1 MNRYFSMRASAS
13 RLPVILA
20 TLALTFSVVAA
31 VAEQPSAFASTATTV
46 IGAASGRCLNVVGG
60 AASAGAGVELRDCGG
75 QASEQWDITAA
86 GELRVFNDSMC
97 LDAYKK
103 GTAPGTKIDI
113 WTCNG
118 GANQQWRVNSNGTI
132 TGAQSGLC
140 LDATSKQ
147 TGNGTPIE
155 LWTCNGGTNQTW
167 NTNSNSGTHNGQVSD
182 SNVAYVGRWNIS
194 SSMALPLWS
203 GAYIQTSFTGTTLKV
218 KARNAVSMYVSIDG
232 HSDVGYSNV
241 SGTVN
246 LTPQRL
252 AAGTHTARIEYRSG
266 DMVFEGLVL
275 DAGAHTV
282 SPALPS
288 TLLEFV
294 GDSIT
299 DGYNTPRLA
308 VDAYGWKVGEMLHVR
323 HTQIARAGYC
333 LVAQSGCVGQSTQFF
348 DSDSTGNVAW
358 DFSRYQ
364 ANAVII
370 NLGTNDHDHGVSSS
384 TFQSA
389 YTSFLGNIR
398 AKYPNAVIFVME
410 TFKQYYITQTKAAVA
425 ARNNAGDSKVYYVD
439 TTGWLSSADYS
450 DGTHPTPQGHTIV
463 ADHLAPIISAKL

>member
-1 MNRYFSMRASAS
+1 MNRYFSLPGRAP
-13 RLPVILA
+13 RLLA
-20 TLALTFSVVAA
+20 ALTTLTLALTAAATVAGQSPA
-31 VAEQPSAFASTATTV
+31 SASTSTTV
-46 IGAASGRCLNVVGG
+46 VGVSSGRCLNVVGG
-60 AASAGAGVELRDCGG
+60 SATAGAGTELRDCNG

-97 LDAYKK
+97 LDAYRK
-103 GTAPGTKIDI
+103 GTTAGTEVDI

-118 GANQQWRVNSNGTI
+118 GANQQWRVNADGTI
-132 TGAQSGLC
+132 IGVQSGLC
-140 LDATSKQ
+140 LDATSHA
-147 TGNGTPIE
+147 TTNGTPIE
-155 LWTCNGGTNQTW
+155 LWTCNGGTNQKWT
-167 NTNSNSGTHNGQVSD
+167 TNSTSVHDGQVSD
-182 SNVAYVGRWNIS
+182 TNIAYVGRWDTS
-194 SSMALPLWS
+194 SGTMALPHWS
-203 GAYIQTSFTGTTLKV
+203 GAYLQTSFTGTTLKV
-218 KARNAVSMYVSIDG
+218 RARSTVSMYVSIDG

-246 LTPQRL
+246 LTPQPL
-252 AAGTHTARIEYRSG
+252 AAGTHTVRIEYRSG

-282 SPALPS
+282 TPTLPS
-288 TLLEFV
+288 SLLEFV

-308 VDAYGWKVGEMLHVR
+308 VDAYGWKVGEMLHMR

-333 LVAQSGCVGQSTQFF
+333 LVGLSNCVGQSTQFF
-348 DSDSTGNVAW
+348 DSDSTGSQAW

-389 YTSFLGNIR
+389 YTTFLRNIR

-410 TFKQYYITQTKAAVA
+410 TFKQYYISQTKAAVT

-439 TTGWLSSADYS
+439 TTGWLTSADYS
-450 DGTHPTPQGHTIV
+450 DGTHPTPQGHTII
-463 ADHLAPIISAKL
+463 AEHLAPIISSKI